1 VKDEPTAFRRS
12 RNVLESLQFA
22 AAGITHAW
30 RTQRNVRT
38 HGGIALLVVLVG
50 LQVGLDRWEWAVIAL
65 TVAVVIG
72 MEMLN
77 TAVELVVDLVADDY
91 HRLAELAKN
100 VAAGAV
106 LVTAMGAA
114 TVGYILFFDRLGSL
128 HEGALRRTVSTPSA
142 VILVALGLVLAVV
155 AIMKARGASF
165 RLRGGMP
172 SLHTA
177 IAGALATVVFFLADD
192 GIVVLVAGLLSL
204 LVAQSR
210 VEGGIHTVF
219 EVIVGGAVGV
229 VATMAV
235 FALLW

>member
-1 VKDEPTAFRRS
+1 MKDKPKAYRRS
-12 RNVLESLQFA
+12 QNVLESLQFA
-22 AAGITHAW
+22 AAGIAYAW

-50 LQVGLDRWEWAVIAL
+50 MQLGLTRWEWAIIAL

-77 TAVELVVDLVADDY
+77 TALELVVDLVADDY

-106 LVTAMGAA
+106 LVTAIGAA
-114 TVGYILFFDRLGSL
+114 AVGYILFFDRLGAL
-128 HEGALRRTVSTPSA
+128 HEGALRRAVVTPSA
-142 VILVALGLVLAVV
+142 IILTALALVV
-155 AIMKARGASF
+155 AIVAVMKARHSAF
-165 RLRGGMP
+165 HLRGGMP

-192 GIVVLVAGLLSL
+192 GVIVLVAGLLSV

-229 VATMAV
+229 VTTMAV
-235 FALLW
+235 FTLLW